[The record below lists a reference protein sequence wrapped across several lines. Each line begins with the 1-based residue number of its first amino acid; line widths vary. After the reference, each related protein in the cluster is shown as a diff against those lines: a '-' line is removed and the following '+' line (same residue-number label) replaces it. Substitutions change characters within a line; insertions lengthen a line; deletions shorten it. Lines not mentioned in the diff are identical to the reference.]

1 MEKWKAVPQFEGI
14 YEVSNLGRVKCLK
27 RFVNG
32 KGGSKKQVLEQ
43 ILVQQNDKGYF
54 RVNLYKEGKMKRFA
68 VHRLI
73 ALAFIENPD
82 NKPQVNHINGIKTDN
97 RVENLEWVTLS
108 ENIIHA
114 YKENLLIRKGD
125 KHSQNKLTSK
135 NVFEIR
141 ELLNK
146 GLNQSQIAEKY
157 GVIRQTISCIKTGK
171 SWSHI

>member
-73 ALAFIENPD
+73 ALAFIENSD

-97 RVENLEWVTLS
+97 RVENLEWVTQQ
-108 ENIIHA
+108 ENMRHA
-114 YKENLLIRKGD
+114 FKTGLINNSGESSGRAKLTNKQVFAIRKMASNGIKQCEIAIKFGVHTNTICGIVHRIIW
-125 KHSQNKLTSK
+125 KH
-135 NVFEIR
+135 I
-141 ELLNK
+141 
-146 GLNQSQIAEKY
+146 
-157 GVIRQTISCIKTGK
+157 
-171 SWSHI
+171 